1 MEKEELLEI
10 LENGITVGEVIRKL
24 EQFDKNML
32 VVNTRD
38 KTYLPVADIN
48 ETSIDYC
55 FDEIITKK
63 VVSIW

>member
-10 LENGITVGEVIRKL
+10 LENGITVGEAIRKL

-32 VVNTRD
+32 VVNTRG
-38 KTYLPVADIN
+38 KEYLPVAEIK

-55 FDEIITKK
+55 FDEVITKK